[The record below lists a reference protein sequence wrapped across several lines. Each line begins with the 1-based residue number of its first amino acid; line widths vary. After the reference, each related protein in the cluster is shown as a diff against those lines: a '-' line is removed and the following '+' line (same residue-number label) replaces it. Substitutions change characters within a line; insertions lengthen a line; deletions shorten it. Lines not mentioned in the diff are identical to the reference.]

1 MVDEKLF
8 REFLHLLGY
17 YMCPR
22 CDVVTHRWHP
32 VHPELSSEL
41 DANSFHH
48 KGELIDAL
56 TGKGNWS
63 PADIIETTY
72 AVFAKAS
79 NRRVAFEQ
87 DFINSLAP
95 DRPPRPLTDPFFR
108 GLRLLVEHRS
118 EIFLRHGIERPRFA
132 NYTDGAIFPPAES
145 RHEWDFV
152 YDGDIFAVDT
162 DKVPFTGCTHHHIRG
177 GIDVIFPWSYLAG
190 YIPLS
195 VFQAQGGVLKKT
207 AIREHYYGQSEIPL
221 EKWIFIWDALR
232 TKEVLAKSNGKFR
245 QTPSGRNIADLYD
258 NIVDLKKTQAP
269 VIEFQ
274 TMRLFFLQ
282 LNLIEQKLELAQ
294 IAEKI

>member
-1 MVDEKLF
+1 M
-8 REFLHLLGY
+8 
-17 YMCPR
+17 
-22 CDVVTHRWHP
+22 
-32 VHPELSSEL
+32 
-41 DANSFHH
+41 
-48 KGELIDAL
+48 IDAL
-56 TGKGNWS
+56 AAKTNWS

-72 AVFAKAS
+72 GVFAQAS

-87 DFINSLAP
+87 DFIDCLAP
-95 DRPPRPLTDPFFR
+95 DCPPPPLPDPFFR
-108 GLRLLVEHRS
+108 GLRLLVKHRA
-118 EIFLRHGIERPRFA
+118 EIFLRHGAERPRFA
-132 NYTDGAIFPPAES
+132 NYTDGAIFPPAVS

-207 AIREHYYGQSEIPL
+207 AIREHYYAQSEIPL
-221 EKWIFIWDALR
+221 EAWIFIWDPLR
-232 TKEVLAKSNGKFR
+232 LKELLAKGDGKFR

-258 NIVDLKKTQAP
+258 NIADLKKTQTP
-269 VIEFQ
+269 LIEFQ
-274 TMRLFFLQ
+274 TMRLFFLL
-282 LNLIEQKLELAQ
+282 LNLMEQKLELAQ